1 MFMKKFFTK
10 VLPIFLV
17 GIVVGGGIVLGT
29 VYRAEHAMNLN
40 LIEENAKL
48 KEKISDEDIDDDKRA
63 KSKSFSIDG
72 EQVSDE
78 IFLGVSFGETGF
90 GTEVEFVP
98 AEVRFFTDGDV
109 VLYLDDEECYI
120 THIDDFDDIMNDLA
134 WRNNICVI
142 LGIYAR
148 KLNNTFWYYENDQK
162 QVERLILRNYENI
175 HLFQHF
181 PNCVNIYLY
190 KMQKHKVLKYYM
202 KVTSSNNTKISNFI
216 DWELNS

>member
-1 MFMKKFFTK
+1 MKKFFTR

-17 GIVVGGGIVLGT
+17 GILVGGGIVLGT

-109 VLYLDDEECYI
+109 VLYLDDEECYR
-120 THIDDFDDIMNDLA
+120 THIDDFDDIMNQID
-134 WRNNICVI
+134 
-142 LGIYAR
+142 R
-148 KLNNTFWYYENDQK
+148 KKLLKVNPEQALDALDGASSYYYYYNQNGERIKSYGGYCPHSKKFWEPYKLMMGALDSEALWDELEK
-162 QVERLILRNYENI
+162 GELKHLI
-175 HLFQHF
+175 
-181 PNCVNIYLY
+181 
-190 KMQKHKVLKYYM
+190 
-202 KVTSSNNTKISNFI
+202 
-216 DWELNS
+216 

>member
-1 MFMKKFFTK
+1 MKKFFTR

-17 GIVVGGGIVLGT
+17 GILVGGGIVLGT

-109 VLYLDDEECYI
+109 VLYLDDEECYR
-120 THIDDFDDIMNDLA
+120 THIDDFDDIMNQIDRKKLLKVNPEQA
-134 WRNNICVI
+134 LDALDGASSYYYYYNQNGERIKSYGGYCPHSKKFWEPYK
-142 LGIYAR
+142 LMMGALDSEALWDELEKAR
-148 KLNNTFWYYENDQK
+148 KDYAIQHDMYYPGIE
-162 QVERLILRNYENI
+162 ETE
-175 HLFQHF
+175 
-181 PNCVNIYLY
+181 
-190 KMQKHKVLKYYM
+190 
-202 KVTSSNNTKISNFI
+202 
-216 DWELNS
+216 